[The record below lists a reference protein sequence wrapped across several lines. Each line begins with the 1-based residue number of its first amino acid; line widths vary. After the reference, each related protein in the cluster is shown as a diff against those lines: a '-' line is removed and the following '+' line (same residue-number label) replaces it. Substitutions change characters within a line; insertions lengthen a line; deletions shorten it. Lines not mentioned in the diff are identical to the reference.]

1 LGAGDCVRRLHAVAS
16 SPRPVVI
23 STRWLMRVGRAPRAL
38 INSRES
44 ATMSLRIF
52 GTA

>member
-1 LGAGDCVRRLHAVAS
+1 
-16 SPRPVVI
+16 VI
-23 STRWLMRVGRAPRAL
+23 STRWLMRVGRAPCAM

-44 ATMSLRIF
+44 TTMSLRIF